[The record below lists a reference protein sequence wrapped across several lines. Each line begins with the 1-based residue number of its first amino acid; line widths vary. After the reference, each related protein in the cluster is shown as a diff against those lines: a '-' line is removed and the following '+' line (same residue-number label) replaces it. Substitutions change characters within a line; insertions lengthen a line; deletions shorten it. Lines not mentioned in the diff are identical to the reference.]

1 MPEENKDF
9 QNTLYTGD
17 NLYILNGLNSEI
29 ADLIYLDP
37 PFNSKRVYSAPVG
50 SKAAGTSFK
59 DIWTWQDVDEQ
70 YLESLSDEYPD
81 LVEYIKIIGLIHSK
95 AMMSYITYM
104 AQRVIQMHRILKS
117 TGSLY
122 YHCDPTAGHF
132 VKLMLDSIFGKDN
145 FRNEIIWS
153 YSKLTAPTN
162 RQLQRNHDLIYF
174 YSKNQ
179 KTAYFEVP
187 KEITKCLTHRY
198 KIGYHIGLRDEK
210 TGKNILNV
218 YGKPTEKAQKLIDSD
233 KYVVRFVKAEGTP
246 IGDVFNIQSI
256 NAMAKER
263 TGYPT
268 QKPLEL
274 LDRIIQA
281 SCPEGGIVLDP
292 FCGCATTCV
301 SAQRLHRRWIGI
313 DIEDKAVDILQDRL
327 EQMGYNDIDEQG
339 LKLKRAERGKDFI
352 SINTIKNPKLTPHR
366 TDVVEKD
373 ISQPQTKKEIKE
385 LLYKQQ
391 NCCCNACGTEF
402 RIVDL
407 EIDHIIPKAKGG
419 GDYLE
424 NFQLLC
430 GKCNRMKGDRT
441 MEYLRMKLKKRA
453 EKRGEILF
461 GE

>member
-1 MPEENKDF
+1 MQEENQEF
-9 QNTLYTGD
+9 QNILYTGD

-104 AQRVIQMHRILKS
+104 AQR
-117 TGSLY
+117 GSLY

-132 VKLMLDSIFGKDN
+132 VKLMLDAIFGRKNFQNEVIWQYFAGGKSKKRFSRKHDN
-145 FRNEIIWS
+145 
-153 YSKLTAPTN
+153 L
-162 RQLQRNHDLIYF
+162 YF
-174 YSKNQ
+174 YSKNEDF
-179 KTAYFEVP
+179 YFNYFKIKRYLDFKPSLVDES
-187 KEITKCLTHRY
+187 KEADNGKDD
-198 KIGYHIGLRDEK
+198 IGYYSMIGCPD
-210 TGKNILNV
+210 V
-218 YGKPTEKAQKLIDSD
+218 W
-233 KYVVRFVKAEGTP
+233 P
-246 IGDVFNIQSI
+246 IKSVFNLS
-256 NAMAKER
+256 KED

-281 SCPEGGIVLDP
+281 SCPEGGVVLDP

-301 SAQRLHRRWIGI
+301 SAQRLNRRWIGI

-430 GKCNRMKGDRT
+430 GNCNRMKGDRT

>member
-1 MPEENKDF
+1 M
-9 QNTLYTGD
+9 
-17 NLYILNGLNSEI
+17 
-29 ADLIYLDP
+29 
-37 PFNSKRVYSAPVG
+37 VG
-50 SKAAGTSFK
+50 CS
-59 DIWTWQDVDEQ
+59 DVW
-70 YLESLSDEYPD
+70 P
-81 LVEYIKIIGLIHSK
+81 IKS
-95 AMMSYITYM
+95 
-104 AQRVIQMHRILKS
+104 
-117 TGSLY
+117 
-122 YHCDPTAGHF
+122 
-132 VKLMLDSIFGKDN
+132 
-145 FRNEIIWS
+145 
-153 YSKLTAPTN
+153 
-162 RQLQRNHDLIYF
+162 
-174 YSKNQ
+174 
-179 KTAYFEVP
+179 
-187 KEITKCLTHRY
+187 
-198 KIGYHIGLRDEK
+198 
-210 TGKNILNV
+210 
-218 YGKPTEKAQKLIDSD
+218 
-233 KYVVRFVKAEGTP
+233 
-246 IGDVFNIQSI
+246 VFNLS
-256 NAMAKER
+256 KED

-281 SCPEGGIVLDP
+281 SCPENGVVLDP

-301 SAQRLHRRWIGI
+301 SAQRLNRHWIGI

-352 SINTIKNPKLTPHR
+352 SINTIKYPKLTPHR
-366 TDVVEKD
+366 TDIVEKD

-419 GDYLE
+419 GNYLE

-430 GKCNRMKGDRT
+430 GNCNRMKGDRT

>member
-1 MPEENKDF
+1 MDNWKNKLF
-9 QNTLYTGD
+9 IND
-17 NLYILNGLNSEI
+17 NINILNGLNSESV
-29 ADLIYLDP
+29 DLIYLDP
-37 PFNSKRVYSAPVG
+37 PFNSKRVYNAAIG
-50 SKAAGTSFK
+50 SYAEGSSFK
-59 DIWTWQDVDEQ
+59 DTWKWEDIDEFKLDAIAS
-70 YLESLSDEYPD
+70 YSEDLAIFIKTISKISDE
-81 LVEYIKIIGLIHSK
+81 S
-95 AMMSYITYM
+95 MMSYITYM
-104 AQRVIQMHRILKS
+104 AQRVIQLHRILKP

-187 KEITKCLTHRY
+187 KEITKCLTNRY

-281 SCPEGGIVLDP
+281 SCPEGGVVLDP

-301 SAQRLHRRWIGI
+301 SAQRLNRRWIGI

-327 EQMGYNDIDEQG
+327 EQMGYDDIDKNG
-339 LKLKRAERGKDFI
+339 LKMKRAEKGKDFI

-419 GDYLE
+419 GDYIE

-430 GKCNRMKGDRT
+430 GNCNRMKGDRT

>member
-1 MPEENKDF
+1 MPEKQEQIQTQNF

-104 AQRVIQMHRILKS
+104 AQRVIQMHRILKPS
-117 TGSLY
+117 GSLY

-132 VKLMLDSIFGKDN
+132 VKLMLDAIFGRKNFQNEVIWQYFAGGKSKKRFSRKHDN
-145 FRNEIIWS
+145 
-153 YSKLTAPTN
+153 L
-162 RQLQRNHDLIYF
+162 YF
-174 YSKNQ
+174 YSKNEDF
-179 KTAYFEVP
+179 YFNYFKIKRYLDFKPSLVDES
-187 KEITKCLTHRY
+187 KEADNGKDDVGY
-198 KIGYHIGLRDEK
+198 YSMIGCPD
-210 TGKNILNV
+210 V
-218 YGKPTEKAQKLIDSD
+218 W
-233 KYVVRFVKAEGTP
+233 P
-246 IGDVFNIQSI
+246 IKSVFNLS
-256 NAMAKER
+256 KED

-281 SCPEGGIVLDP
+281 SCPEGGVVLDP

-301 SAQRLHRRWIGI
+301 SAQRLHRKWIGI

-366 TDVVEKD
+366 TDVVVKD

-419 GDYLE
+419 GDYIE

-430 GKCNRMKGDRT
+430 GNCNRMKGDRT

>member
-1 MPEENKDF
+1 MQEENQEF
-9 QNTLYTGD
+9 QNILYTGD

-104 AQRVIQMHRILKS
+104 AQRVIQMHRILKPS
-117 TGSLY
+117 GSLY

-132 VKLMLDSIFGKDN
+132 VKLMLDAIFGRKNFQNEVIWQYFAGGKSKKRFSRKHDN
-145 FRNEIIWS
+145 
-153 YSKLTAPTN
+153 L
-162 RQLQRNHDLIYF
+162 YF
-174 YSKNQ
+174 YSKNEDF
-179 KTAYFEVP
+179 YFNYFKIKRYLDFKPSLVDES
-187 KEITKCLTHRY
+187 KEADNGKDD
-198 KIGYHIGLRDEK
+198 IGYYSMIGCPD
-210 TGKNILNV
+210 V
-218 YGKPTEKAQKLIDSD
+218 W
-233 KYVVRFVKAEGTP
+233 P
-246 IGDVFNIQSI
+246 IKSVFNLS
-256 NAMAKER
+256 KED

-281 SCPEGGIVLDP
+281 SCPEGGVVLDP

-301 SAQRLHRRWIGI
+301 SAQRLNRRWIGI

-430 GKCNRMKGDRT
+430 GNCNRMKGDRT

>member
-1 MPEENKDF
+1 MTTQQETHEEF

-59 DIWTWQDVDEQ
+59 DIWTWKDVDEQ
-70 YLESLSDEYPD
+70 YLESLSDKYPD
-81 LVEYIKIIGLIHSK
+81 LVEYIKIIGLIHTK

-104 AQRVIQMHRILKS
+104 AQRVIQMHRILKP

-132 VKLMLDSIFGKDN
+132 VKLMLDAIFGKNN
-145 FRNEIIWS
+145 FRNEIIWQ
-153 YSKLTAPTN
+153 YFAGGKSKK
-162 RQLQRNHDLIYF
+162 RFSRKHDNLYF
-174 YSKNQ
+174 YSKNEDF
-179 KTAYFEVP
+179 YFKYFKIKRYLDFKPSLVDES
-187 KEITKCLTHRY
+187 KEADNGKDS
-198 KIGYHIGLRDEK
+198 IGYYSMVGCPD
-210 TGKNILNV
+210 V
-218 YGKPTEKAQKLIDSD
+218 W
-233 KYVVRFVKAEGTP
+233 P
-246 IGDVFNIQSI
+246 IKSVFNLS
-256 NAMAKER
+256 KED

-281 SCPEGGIVLDP
+281 SCPEGGVVLDP

-301 SAQRLHRRWIGI
+301 SAQRLNRHWIGI

-327 EQMGYNDIDEQG
+327 EQMGYDDIDKNG
-339 LKLKRAERGKDFI
+339 LKLKRAEKGKDFI
-352 SINTIKNPKLTPHR
+352 SVNTIKSPKLTPHR

-430 GKCNRMKGDRT
+430 GNCNRMKGDRT
-441 MEYLRMKLKKRA
+441 MEYLRLKLKKRA
-453 EKRGEILF
+453 QKRGEILF

>member
-1 MPEENKDF
+1 MLEKNSIQQDF

-104 AQRVIQMHRILKS
+104 AQRVIQMHRILKP

-132 VKLMLDSIFGKDN
+132 VKLMLDAIFGRKN
-145 FRNEIIWS
+145 FVNEIIWS
-153 YSKLTAPTN
+153 YQGTGESKTAFK
-162 RQLQRNHDLIYF
+162 RKHDDLYF
-174 YSKNQ
+174 YTKNY
-179 KTAYFEVP
+179 KEHFFDTENTIEPVSELSTKRYNKEDEIGKY
-187 KEITKCLTHRY
+187 KEIRHKDGKVYRQYERTHMR
-198 KIGYHIGLRDEK
+198 LRDVWE
-210 TGKNILNV
+210 I
-218 YGKPTEKAQKLIDSD
+218 
-233 KYVVRFVKAEGTP
+233 P
-246 IGDVFNIQSI
+246 IV
-256 NAMAKER
+256 NAYAKER

-281 SCPEGGIVLDP
+281 SCPEGGVVLDP

-339 LKLKRAERGKDFI
+339 LKLKRAEKGKDFI
-352 SINTIKNPKLTPHR
+352 AVNTIASPKLMPHR
-366 TDVVEKD
+366 TDVEERD
-373 ISQPQTKKEIKE
+373 ITKPQTRKEIKE

-419 GDYLE
+419 GDYIE

-430 GKCNRMKGDRT
+430 GNCNRMKGDRT

-453 EKRGEILF
+453 EKRGEVLF

>member
-1 MPEENKDF
+1 MQEENQEF
-9 QNTLYTGD
+9 QNILYTGD

-104 AQRVIQMHRILKS
+104 AQRVIQMHRRLKPS
-117 TGSLY
+117 GSLY

-132 VKLMLDSIFGKDN
+132 VKLMLDAIFGRKNFQNEVIWQYFAGGKSKKRFSRKHDN
-145 FRNEIIWS
+145 
-153 YSKLTAPTN
+153 L
-162 RQLQRNHDLIYF
+162 YF
-174 YSKNQ
+174 YSKNEDF
-179 KTAYFEVP
+179 YFNYFKIKRYLDFKPSLVDES
-187 KEITKCLTHRY
+187 KEADNGKDD
-198 KIGYHIGLRDEK
+198 IGYYSMIGCPD
-210 TGKNILNV
+210 V
-218 YGKPTEKAQKLIDSD
+218 W
-233 KYVVRFVKAEGTP
+233 P
-246 IGDVFNIQSI
+246 IKSVFNLS
-256 NAMAKER
+256 KED

-281 SCPEGGIVLDP
+281 SCPEGGVVLDP

-301 SAQRLHRRWIGI
+301 SAQRLNRRWIGI

-430 GKCNRMKGDRT
+430 GNCNRMKGDRT